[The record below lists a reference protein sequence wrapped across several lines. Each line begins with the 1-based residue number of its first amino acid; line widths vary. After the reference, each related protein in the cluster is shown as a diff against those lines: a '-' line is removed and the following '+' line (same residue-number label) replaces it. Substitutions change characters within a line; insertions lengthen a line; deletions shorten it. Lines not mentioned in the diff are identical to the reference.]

1 LGGEVRIE
9 LEAGHFSAVHFITEH
24 ERCEHLHGHNWRV
37 RVEVEGEL
45 DQRGM
50 VVDFLEL
57 RARMGEIL
65 RKYDHRVLLPTLNPA
80 VRVEEEGAGVRVR
93 AGNRTFLFPAEDVV
107 RLPVVNVTVEELARL
122 IGEELAGRL
131 TGPNLRRLVI
141 RVSEAPG
148 QEALFERALR

>member
-1 LGGEVRIE
+1 MRIE

-45 DQRGM
+45 DRTGM

-57 RARMGEIL
+57 KARMGEIL
-65 RKYDHRVLLPTLNPA
+65 RRYDHRVLLPTLNPA
-80 VRVEEEGAGVRVR
+80 VRLEEEGGSVRVR
-93 AGNRTFLFPAEDVV
+93 AGDRVFLFPSEDVV

-122 IGEELAGRL
+122 IGEELAGLIAR
-131 TGPNLRRLVI
+131 PNLRELLV

-148 QEALFERALR
+148 QEALFEHSFR

>member
-1 LGGEVRIE
+1 MRIE

-37 RVEVEGEL
+37 GVAVEGVL

-57 RARMGEIL
+57 KAKMGEIL
-65 RKYDHRVLLPTLNPA
+65 KKYDHRVLLPTLNPA
-80 VRVEEEGAGVRVR
+80 VKLEEEGGSVRVR
-93 AGNRTFLFPAEDVV
+93 AGNRTFLFPSEDVV
-107 RLPVVNVTVEELARL
+107 RLPVANVTVEELARL
-122 IGEELAGRL
+122 IGEELARGMG
-131 TGPNLRRLVI
+131 GPNLRRLVI

-148 QEALFERALR
+148 QEALFEKTLGQA

>member
-1 LGGEVRIE
+1 MRIE

-57 RARMGEIL
+57 KARMGEIL
-65 RKYDHRVLLPTLNPA
+65 RKYDHRVLLPSLNPS
-80 VRVEEEGAGVRVR
+80 VRMGEEESGIRVR
-93 AGNRTFLFPAEDVV
+93 AGNRTFLFPVEDVV

-122 IGEELAGRL
+122 IGEELAKRV
-131 TGPNLRRLVI
+131 TGPNLRRLAI

-148 QEALFERALR
+148 QEAVFEHTFR